1 MKCFTFRQN
10 RLLKHNT
17 NQPYQHTLSELR
29 YVNNATPY
37 QVYEYNREKN
47 IQKIVKKQ
55 TKTVTNFNLN
65 ICNYNN
71 NAKTVR
77 RSRNFKSSIIKSNNS
92 LMKTKEKIKNSNK
105 SNCIKSERIY
115 KVKNY
120 LQLTIHKCIKSSGIK
135 GKEHSYICSSAQTET
150 SFPYIKSI

>member
-1 MKCFTFRQN
+1 MKCFTFKQN
-10 RLLKHNT
+10 RLLKHKA
-17 NQPYQHTLSELR
+17 NQLYQQTLPELR

-47 IQKIVKKQ
+47 IQTMVKKQ

-65 ICNYNN
+65 ICNYNK
-71 NAKTVR
+71 NANTVR
-77 RSRNFKSSIIKSNNS
+77 RSRNFKLPLKTNS
-92 LMKTKEKIKNSNK
+92 LMKTKENIKNSNK

-120 LQLTIHKCIKSSGIK
+120 LQLTIHKCIKSSGLK

>member
-1 MKCFTFRQN
+1 MKCFTFKQN
-10 RLLKHNT
+10 RLLKHKA
-17 NQPYQHTLSELR
+17 NQLYQQTLPEFR

-47 IQKIVKKQ
+47 IQTMVKKQ

-65 ICNYNN
+65 ICNYNK
-71 NAKTVR
+71 NANTVR
-77 RSRNFKSSIIKSNNS
+77 RSRNFKLPLKTNS

-120 LQLTIHKCIKSSGIK
+120 LQLTIHKCIKSSGLK

>member
-1 MKCFTFRQN
+1 MKCFTFKQN
-10 RLLKHNT
+10 RLLKHNA
-17 NQPYQHTLSELR
+17 NQLYQQTLPELR

-47 IQKIVKKQ
+47 IQTMVKKQ

-65 ICNYNN
+65 ICNYNK
-71 NAKTVR
+71 NANTVR
-77 RSRNFKSSIIKSNNS
+77 RSRNFKLPLKTNS

-120 LQLTIHKCIKSSGIK
+120 LQLTIHKCIKSSGLK

>member
-1 MKCFTFRQN
+1 MKCFTFKQN
-10 RLLKHNT
+10 RLLKHKA
-17 NQPYQHTLSELR
+17 NQLYQQTLPELR

-47 IQKIVKKQ
+47 IQTMVKKQ
-55 TKTVTNFNLN
+55 AKTVTNFNLN
-65 ICNYNN
+65 ICNYNK
-71 NAKTVR
+71 NANTVR
-77 RSRNFKSSIIKSNNS
+77 RSRNFKLPLKTNS
-92 LMKTKEKIKNSNK
+92 LMKTKENIKNSNK

-120 LQLTIHKCIKSSGIK
+120 LQLTIHKCIKSSGLK

>member
-1 MKCFTFRQN
+1 MKCFTFKQN
-10 RLLKHNT
+10 RLLKHKA
-17 NQPYQHTLSELR
+17 NQLYQQTLPELR

-47 IQKIVKKQ
+47 IQTMVKKQ
-55 TKTVTNFNLN
+55 AKTVTNFNLN
-65 ICNYNN
+65 ICNYNK
-71 NAKTVR
+71 NANTVR
-77 RSRNFKSSIIKSNNS
+77 RSRNFKSPLKTSS
-92 LMKTKEKIKNSNK
+92 LMKTKENIKNSNK

-120 LQLTIHKCIKSSGIK
+120 LQLTIHKCIKSSGLK

>member
-1 MKCFTFRQN
+1 MKCFTFKQN
-10 RLLKHNT
+10 RLLKHKA
-17 NQPYQHTLSELR
+17 NQLYQQTLPELR

-37 QVYEYNREKN
+37 QVYEYNREKT
-47 IQKIVKKQ
+47 IQTMVKKQ

-65 ICNYNN
+65 ICNYNK
-71 NAKTVR
+71 NANTVR
-77 RSRNFKSSIIKSNNS
+77 RSRNFKSPLKTNS
-92 LMKTKEKIKNSNK
+92 LMKTKENIKNSNK

-120 LQLTIHKCIKSSGIK
+120 LQLTIHKCIKSSGLK

>member
-47 IQKIVKKQ
+47 I
-55 TKTVTNFNLN
+55 
-65 ICNYNN
+65 
-71 NAKTVR
+71 
-77 RSRNFKSSIIKSNNS
+77 
-92 LMKTKEKIKNSNK
+92 
-105 SNCIKSERIY
+105 
-115 KVKNY
+115 
-120 LQLTIHKCIKSSGIK
+120 
-135 GKEHSYICSSAQTET
+135 
-150 SFPYIKSI
+150 